1 MTNSIFNPSPCP
13 SREASGV
20 IWNPTPTL
28 SPTRVQPS
36 GIIIAMGSN
45 LGDAHWGDPATIV
58 ATCLRLMPSYGLT
71 VVRHSRLWV
80 TAHVPDPRLDNPD
93 PAPDHTADPNPD
105 PANAFPD
112 YHNAV
117 VEVMTALSAA
127 DLMTLLHEIERDF
140 GRTRPWF
147 HAPRTLD
154 LDLLVWNGQVSA
166 PGGWPILPHPALYE
180 RPFIQTLLQDM
191 MASGTKLGQGDGL
204 AASEQ
209 GNWREVV

>member
-1 MTNSIFNPSPCP
+1 MPGGGAAAVEAATVPALAPS
-13 SREASGV
+13 
-20 IWNPTPTL
+20 PTPTL
-28 SPTRVQPS
+28 SPTRAQPS

-71 VVRHSRLWV
+71 VVRHSRLLV
-80 TAHVPDPRLDNPD
+80 TAHVPDPKLDNPD
-93 PAPDHTADPNPD
+93 PAPDHTPD
-105 PANAFPD
+105 HTPDTANAFPD

-117 VEVMTALSAA
+117 VEVMTELSAA
-127 DLMTLLHEIERDF
+127 DLLTLLHEIERDF

-166 PGGWPILPHPALYE
+166 PGIWPILPHPALYE

-191 MASGTKLGQGDGL
+191 MASKTKIGQDVGS

>member
-1 MTNSIFNPSPCP
+1 MTSFTPNPNPSPGH
-13 SREASGV
+13 SRKGRGV
-20 IWNPTPTL
+20 LWNPTPTL
-28 SPTRVQPS
+28 LPTRAQPS

-45 LGDAHWGDPATIV
+45 LGDPHWGDPVTIV

-71 VVRHSRLWV
+71 VVRHSRLLV
-80 TAHVPDPRLDNPD
+80 TAHVPDPKLDN
-93 PAPDHTADPNPD
+93 PDHTADTNPD

-117 VEVMTALSAA
+117 VEVMTELSAA
-127 DLMTLLHEIERDF
+127 DLLTLLHEIERDF
-140 GRTRPWF
+140 GRTRPGF

-154 LDLLVWNGQVSA
+154 LDLLVFDGQVSA
-166 PGGWPILPHPALYE
+166 PGVWPILPHPALYE

-191 MASGTKLGQGDGL
+191 MASETKIGQDVGS

-209 GNWREVV
+209 LDWREVT

>member
-1 MTNSIFNPSPCP
+1 
-13 SREASGV
+13 
-20 IWNPTPTL
+20 
-28 SPTRVQPS
+28 VQPS

-71 VVRHSRLWV
+71 VVRHSRLLV

-154 LDLLVWNGQVSA
+154 LDLLVWNGQVSCLVSHCS
-166 PGGWPILPHPALYE
+166 GVLYSE
-180 RPFIQTLLQDM
+180 LRREELWDKFYT
-191 MASGTKLGQGDGL
+191 QGL
-204 AASEQ
+204 RRRTASELSYS
-209 GNWREVV
+209 NLKKVSLR